1 MALDDVYT
9 ITRPGQAN
17 GTGNIDAQHI
27 EEITGH
33 VEGTLE
39 RMSVLAPLIPL
50 KPLRGTS
57 IMRNDAVGQSTLQK
71 ITPGNPIDG
80 TVNKFG
86 KNVLHVDT
94 TLIARSVF
102 PVLEELQTHYDSRAE
117 VGREHGKTLA
127 KQFDQALFI
136 QAIRAGQLTANT
148 FGLTSAGHLG
158 ATQVT
163 LSNGADVSDP
173 ALLYQAIVDL
183 LTGMRLKD
191 VDPVMEGVIIGLTP
205 TDFATLSMAELLI
218 NSDYITT
225 DGTNVPGMALKA
237 HGVKVVQSNNFV
249 GGQVISGSLMESSYN
264 TYDGD
269 YTKVAAVAFAP
280 KALMAAE
287 TIPVTT
293 EVFWDQL
300 SKNWFVDA
308 YRAYSATANVASYAG
323 VILKP

>member
-1 MALDDVYT
+1 
-9 ITRPGQAN
+9 
-17 GTGNIDAQHI
+17 
-27 EEITGH
+27 
-33 VEGTLE
+33 
-39 RMSVLAPLIPL
+39 
-50 KPLRGTS
+50 
-57 IMRNDAVGQSTLQK
+57 
-71 ITPGNPIDG
+71 
-80 TVNKFG
+80 
-86 KNVLHVDT
+86 
-94 TLIARSVF
+94 
-102 PVLEELQTHYDSRAE
+102 
-117 VGREHGKTLA
+117 
-127 KQFDQALFI
+127 
-136 QAIRAGQLTANT
+136 
-148 FGLTSAGHLG
+148 
-158 ATQVT
+158 
-163 LSNGADVSDP
+163 
-173 ALLYQAIVDL
+173 
-183 LTGMRLKD
+183 
-191 VDPVMEGVIIGLTP
+191 MEGVIIGLTP

-218 NSDYITT
+218 NSDYITA

-249 GGQVISGSLMESSYN
+249 GGQVISGSLMQSSYN